1 MTMLKEIKKADL
13 SAAFYPSGE
22 LAWLKWKDI
31 MLNQVIQNPL
41 ENRLSQIYVRA
52 HLGDKIEIYPLLS
65 RDAEVG
71 FNENGVEYRGVVG
84 PFRYSVQ
91 MHFHTRGWFYD
102 VSVDGDLEFD
112 FVYLQDLGL
121 AEQAA
126 VRTNEA
132 YMSQYIDYHVTEG
145 ATGFTVQ
152 ARQNQ
157 PQSERFPAVQIG
169 ALTKIVGYA
178 TDGFDIYGTNYKLTS
193 ELANLK
199 EKSLPNRVYQYEF
212 AQISLLTEL
221 FTNHGET
228 SFYGYATENQPK
240 ASGAP
245 IENLAELKN
254 NISGQ
259 SYQTS
264 TKATLN
270 KHIGTP
276 IIGETISDNWL
287 QENFPDRIQEE
298 QQNGDLLSFF
308 TPNYAHVVMRE
319 KEAELERPHGS
330 ILLDKVDVLNPEATL
345 SATTYMYGAFL
356 SQLVAGNT
364 NMNKWNSHAR
374 NPLNILQTSGLRIYI
389 ELDSELRLLGVP
401 SVWETSTN
409 YSTWYYQ
416 WNDDLITVKTTLT
429 AESKEAFVTVHSEKG
444 RSYKLV
450 LTNQVTMGTNE
461 YDTTVKKEVKEG
473 IVTYFPAEDSP
484 ILETYPA
491 LQFCVD
497 GTYNELT
504 DERYFAKEYVGT
516 AGLDVFVFE
525 PSDKATFHVQAKLT
539 DEFSEPT
546 EDLEANNKV
555 IRASYDELTAQFH
568 LNHQSTTAEKLNLT
582 VYWYAHQMLVHYA
595 SPHGL
600 EQYSGAAW
608 GTRDVS
614 QGPFEFFLATGNKA
628 VLRKLVLTIFSH
640 QYQDTGDWPQW
651 FMFDKYT
658 SIQQEESHGDV
669 IVWPLK
675 IIGDYMEMS
684 GDTGILEEA
693 IPFVDRESKTFTKEQ
708 GTLLEHIEL
717 AVETI
722 EARFM
727 KGTALS
733 NYGDGD
739 WDDTLQPANAQL
751 KKNMVSSWTVALTY
765 QTFKRL
771 AAFLPVGEKYETL
784 ANNVQA
790 DFAKYVTNDTDVIP
804 GFLYL
809 EEGKAPVWMI
819 HPEDKD
825 TNIKYRLIPLTR
837 SVISELVDKKQASRN
852 FEIIGEH
859 LLHPDGVRL
868 MSEPAHYAGGVST
881 HFKRAEQ
888 AANFGREVG
897 LQYVHAHIRYI
908 EALAK
913 IGDKSA
919 WHMLDVINPINI
931 KEVVPNAALRQS
943 NTYFSS
949 SDAAFLD
956 RYQAQNE
963 FSRVKEG
970 SIPVKGGWRIYSSGP
985 GIYLHQLIS
994 SVLGI
999 RQTEDALI
1007 FDPILPEELD
1017 GLECHIELDN
1027 YPLDLT
1033 FESADEGSIVVNGE
1047 KQPVENEAN
1056 LYRTGALVLP
1066 KKNLTTKCSQIT
1078 IKFSKN
1084 NRL

>member
-1 MTMLKEIKKADL
+1 MTKLKEIKKKDL

-22 LAWLKWKDI
+22 LAWLKLNDI

-52 HLGDKIEIYPLLS
+52 HVNDKVEIYPLLTG
-65 RDAEVG
+65 DAEVG
-71 FNENGVEYRGVVG
+71 FNQNGVEYQGTVG
-84 PFRYSVQ
+84 AFRYNVQ
-91 MHFHTRGWFYD
+91 MKFHSRGWFYQ
-102 VSVDGDLEFD
+102 VTVDGAATFDL
-112 FVYLQDLGL
+112 VYLQDLGL

-145 ATGFTVQ
+145 KTGYTIQ

-157 PQSERFPAVQIG
+157 PQNDRFPAVQIG

-178 TDGFDIYGTNYKLTS
+178 TDGFDIYGTDYKVTN
-193 ELANLK
+193 ELAALTK
-199 EKSLPNRVYQYEF
+199 KSLPNRVYQYEF
-212 AQISLLTEL
+212 AQISLQTEL
-221 FTNHGET
+221 FTNHAET
-228 SFYGYATENQPK
+228 SFYGYATEHQPK

-245 IENLAELKN
+245 AENIAEIKT
-254 NISGQ
+254 NIKEDA
-259 SYQTS
+259 YQPS
-264 TKATLN
+264 TKVTRAKN
-270 KHIGTP
+270 IGKP
-276 IIGETISDNWL
+276 ITGESISEKWL
-287 QENFPDRIQEE
+287 QAKFPDRIQEE
-298 QQNGDLLSFF
+298 KQDGTLLSFF
-308 TPNYAHVVMRE
+308 TPNYAHVVTRE
-319 KEAELERPHGS
+319 KEAVLERPHGS

-345 SATTYMYGAFL
+345 SATTYMYGSFL

-389 ELDSELRLLGVP
+389 EQDAELRPLGVP

-416 WNDDLITVKTTLT
+416 WNDDLITVQTTLT
-429 AESKEAFVTVHSEKG
+429 AESKEAFVRVQSEKG
-444 RSYKLV
+444 LSYKLV

-461 YDTTVKKEVKEG
+461 YDSTIKKEMTDGV
-473 IVTYFPAEDSP
+473 VTYFPAEDSP
-484 ILETYPA
+484 IVETYPA
-491 LQFCVD
+491 LQFRVD
-497 GTYNELT
+497 GTFNEMT
-504 DERYFAKEYVGT
+504 DERYFAKEYAGT

-525 PSDKATFHVQAKLT
+525 PTANATFHVQAKLT
-539 DEFSEPT
+539 DSFAKQNA
-546 EDLEANNKV
+546 DLEAATKE

-628 VLRKLVLTIFSH
+628 VLRQLVLTIFSH

-675 IIGDYMEMS
+675 IIGDYLEMS
-684 GDTGILEEA
+684 GDTEILEAE
-693 IPFVDRESKTFTKEQ
+693 IPFVDREAKTFTKEK
-708 GTLLEHIEL
+708 GTLLAHIEL
-717 AVETI
+717 AVQTI

-727 KGTALS
+727 NGTALS

-771 AAFLPVGEKYETL
+771 AVFLPTGDKYGAL
-784 ANNVQA
+784 AKRVQA
-790 DFAKYVTNDTDVIP
+790 DFAKYMTTETDVIP

-837 SVISELVDKKQASRN
+837 SVIAELVDKKQASRN
-852 FEIIGEH
+852 FDIIDKH

-913 IGDKSA
+913 IGNQEA

-970 SIPVKGGWRIYSSGP
+970 TIPVKGGWRIYSSGP

-999 RQTEDALI
+999 RQTENAIL
-1007 FDPILPEELD
+1007 FDPVLPEELD

-1027 YPLDLT
+1027 YPLDIT
-1033 FESADEGSIVVNGE
+1033 FESADEAGIFVNGE
-1047 KQPVENEAN
+1047 VQPVENEAN
-1056 LYRTGALVLP
+1056 AYRTGALLLP

>member
-1 MTMLKEIKKADL
+1 MTTLKEIKKADL
-13 SAAFYPSGE
+13 AAAFYPSGE
-22 LAWLKWKDI
+22 LAWLKLKDI

-52 HLGDKIEIYPLLS
+52 HLVNKVEIYPLLTA
-65 RDAEVG
+65 DAEVG
-71 FNENGVEYRGVVG
+71 FNEHGVEYRGTVG
-84 PFRYSVQ
+84 PFRYIVE
-91 MHFHTRGWFYD
+91 MKFHSRGWFYD
-102 VSVDGDLEFD
+102 VTVDGEGTFDL
-112 FVYLQDLGL
+112 VYLQDLGL

-145 ATGFTVQ
+145 ANGFTIQ

-157 PQSERFPAVQIG
+157 PQKSRFPAVQMG
-169 ALTKIVGYA
+169 ALTNIVGYA
-178 TDGFDIYGTNYKLTS
+178 TDGFDIYGTNYKLTN
-193 ELANLK
+193 ELAGLA

-212 AQISLLTEL
+212 AQISLQTAP
-221 FTNHGET
+221 FTNHAET
-228 SFYGYATENQPK
+228 SFYGYTTENQPK

-245 IENLAELKN
+245 IENLAEIKASIPEQIYQPGTKVSRAKN
-254 NISGQ
+254 
-259 SYQTS
+259 
-264 TKATLN
+264 
-270 KHIGTP
+270 IGTP
-276 IIGETISDNWL
+276 ITGEPISEKWL
-287 QENFPDRIQEE
+287 QAKFPDRIQEE
-298 QQNGDLLSFF
+298 KQNGALLSFF
-308 TPNYAHVVMRE
+308 TQNYAHVVTRE

-330 ILLDKVDVLNPEATL
+330 ILLDKVAVLNPEATL

-389 ELDSELRLLGVP
+389 EQNGELQLLGVP
-401 SVWETSTN
+401 SIWETSTN

-416 WNDDLITVKTTLT
+416 WNDDLITVRTTLT

-444 RSYKLV
+444 QPYKLV

-461 YDTTVKKEVKEG
+461 YDTTVKKEIKEG
-473 IVTYFPAEDSP
+473 GVTYFPAADSP

-491 LQFCVD
+491 LQFRVD
-497 GTYNELT
+497 GTYNEIT
-504 DERYFAKEYVGT
+504 DEGYFAKEYAGT

-525 PSDKATFHVQAKLT
+525 PSDNATFHVQAKLT
-539 DEFSEPT
+539 DEFSEQNQ
-546 EDLEANNKV
+546 DLEAANKE

-568 LNHQSTTAEKLNLT
+568 LNHQSPTAEKLNLT

-628 VLRKLVLTIFSH
+628 VLRQLVLTIFSH
-640 QYQDTGDWPQW
+640 QYRDTGDWPQW

-675 IIGDYMEMS
+675 IIGDYLEMS
-684 GDTGILEEA
+684 GDTEILEES
-693 IPFVDRESKTFTKEQ
+693 IPFVDRTSKTFTTEK

-717 AVETI
+717 AVQTI
-722 EARFM
+722 ESRFM

-771 AAFLPVGEKYETL
+771 ATFLPAGDEYAAL
-784 ANNVQA
+784 AKRVQA
-790 DFAKYVTNDTDVIP
+790 DFAKYMTADTDVIP

-819 HPEDKD
+819 HPEDKE

-837 SVISELVDKKQASRN
+837 SIIAELVDKKQASRN
-852 FEIIGEH
+852 FDIIGEH

-913 IGDKSA
+913 IGDTEA

-999 RQTEDALI
+999 RQTEQALI

-1027 YPLDLT
+1027 YPLDIT
-1033 FESADEGSIVVNGE
+1033 FESADVAGIIVNGKE
-1047 KQPVENEAN
+1047 QPVENDAN
-1056 LYRTGALVLP
+1056 AYRTGALVLP

-1078 IKFSKN
+1078 IKFQKN

>member
-1 MTMLKEIKKADL
+1 MTNLIELKQGNFT
-13 SAAFYPSGE
+13 AAFHPQGQ
-22 LAWLKWKDI
+22 LAWMKLNQI

-52 HLGDKIEIYPLLS
+52 YQGNKITAYPLLTEN
-65 RDAEVG
+65 AEVAFSESSVRYLG
-71 FNENGVEYRGVVG
+71 EAG
-84 PFRYSVQ
+84 PFRFDVQ
-91 MHFHTRGWFYD
+91 MHFHPQGWFYH
-102 VSVDGDLEFD
+102 VKVDGDVEFD
-112 FVYLQDLGL
+112 LVYLQDLGL

-132 YMSQYIDYHVTEG
+132 YMSQYIDYHVTEDEAG
-145 ATGFTVQ
+145 YTIQ

-157 PQSERFPAVQIG
+157 PQNNQFPAVQIG
-169 ALTKIVGYA
+169 GTTKIIGYA
-178 TDGFDIYGTNYKLTS
+178 TDGFDIYGTAYKLTNQIEALS
-193 ELANLK
+193 K
-199 EKSLPNRVYQYEF
+199 SSLPNRVYQYEF
-212 AQISLLTEL
+212 AQISLQTEK
-221 FTNHGET
+221 FQGNGET
-228 SFYGYATENQPK
+228 TFYGYITENQPE
-240 ASGAP
+240 ASGAKHKN
-245 IENLAELKN
+245 IREINKVATKN
-254 NISGQ
+254 N
-259 SYQTS
+259 YQTV
-264 TKATLN
+264 N
-270 KHIGTP
+270 KITRQKRIDLP
-276 IIGETISDNWL
+276 ITGETISEEWL
-287 QENFPDRIQEE
+287 QAKFPDRIQEE
-298 QQNGDLLSFF
+298 TQDDMLLSFF
-308 TPNYAHVVMRE
+308 TPNYSHVVTRE
-319 KEAELERPHGS
+319 KEGKLERPHGS
-330 ILLDKVDVLNPEATL
+330 ILLDKVNVLNPESTL

-356 SQLVAGNT
+356 SQLVAGNS

-374 NPLNILQTSGLRIYI
+374 NPLNILQTSGVRIYI
-389 ELDSELRLLGVP
+389 EQDSKLRLLGVP
-401 SVWETSTN
+401 SLWETGTN
-409 YSTWYYQ
+409 YSIWYYQ
-416 WNDDLITVKTTLT
+416 LADDLITIQTTLT
-429 AESKEAFVTVHSEKG
+429 AESKEAYVTVKSEKG
-444 RSYKLV
+444 RQYKFV

-461 YDTTVKKEVKEG
+461 YETSVKKTINQKV
-473 IVTYFPAEDSP
+473 VTYYPSDESP
-484 ILETYPA
+484 MLATYPD
-491 LQFCVD
+491 LCFQVD
-497 GTYNELT
+497 GSFQKIT
-504 DERYFAKEYVGT
+504 DESYFAEAYAQS
-516 AGLDVFVFE
+516 AGLDVFIY
-525 PSDKATFHVQAKLT
+525 DATDYANFHVQAKLT
-539 DEFSEPT
+539 KEFAALQP
-546 EDLEANNKV
+546 DLEIAIKEVRAN
-555 IRASYDELTAQFH
+555 YDELTAQFH
-568 LNHQSTTAEKLNLT
+568 LNHSNAAAEKLNLT

-628 VLRKLVLTIFSH
+628 VLRNLIVTIYSH

-675 IIGDYMEMS
+675 IIGDYLELT
-684 GDTGILEEA
+684 GDTKILEEE
-693 IPFVDRESKTFTKEQ
+693 IPFMDRTSKNFTAETSSLKK
-708 GTLLEHIEL
+708 HIEL
-717 AVETI
+717 TVKTI
-722 EARFM
+722 ESRFM

-765 QTFKRL
+765 QAFKRL
-771 AAFLPVGEKYETL
+771 AAYLPAGEEFAVL
-784 ANNVQA
+784 ASRVQA
-790 DFAKYVTNDTDVIP
+790 DFEQYMIGKTDVIP

-809 EEGKAPVWMI
+809 EEGKEPVWMI

-825 TNIKYRLIPLTR
+825 TKINYRLIPLTR
-837 SVISELVDKKQASRN
+837 SVIAELVSKEQAKRN
-852 FEIIGEH
+852 FEIINSH

-908 EALAK
+908 ESLAK
-913 IGDKSA
+913 IGDASA
-919 WHMLDVINPINI
+919 WHMLEIINPINI

-970 SIPVKGGWRIYSSGP
+970 TIPVKGGWRIYSSGP

-994 SVLGI
+994 AVLGI
-999 RQTEDALI
+999 RQIKDTFI
-1007 FDPILPEELD
+1007 FDPILPAELD

-1027 YPLDLT
+1027 YALDITYELA
-1033 FESADEGSIVVNGE
+1033 EKAGILVDGE
-1047 KQPVENEAN
+1047 KQLVENAAN
-1056 LYRTGALVLP
+1056 LYRTGAMILP
-1066 KKNLTTKCSQIT
+1066 KKNLTSKCSQIT
-1078 IKFSKN
+1078 IKFQKN
-1084 NRL
+1084 NCL